1 MTTKYIRL
9 KKCHI
14 EDTLKAI
21 KEHKDAMIDADNKE
35 RNKRVE
41 FEGVKVKL
49 SSLRLITF
57 ATYGTECADC
67 GIQASHFAFE
77 RHPVDE
83 NYHLNLWAMCDDG
96 TEVLMTHDHI
106 LARSLGGADNISNTQ
121 PMCMICNCGKGKIE
135 QKIRDIRKT
144 KKAIS

>member
-1 MTTKYIRL
+1 MTTTYIRL
-9 KKCHI
+9 KKCPI

-21 KEHKDAMIDADNKE
+21 KEHKDAMTYADKKE
-35 RNKRVE
+35 RNKRVDI
-41 FEGVKVKL
+41 EGVKVKL

-83 NYHLNLWAMCDDG
+83 NYHLNLWAVCEDG

-106 LARSLGGADNISNTQ
+106 LARSLGGADHISNTQ
-121 PMCMICNCGKGKIE
+121 PMCMVCNFEKGKIE
-135 QKIRDIRKT
+135 HKLKAIRK
-144 KKAIS
+144 KKKNMI